1 MSSHLRFFRV
11 ISNTW
16 GFFLVFAGPGWTAE
30 VPWVPSSLT
39 IKPFARWKK
48 DLKKKASTLD
58 TSKYSGG
65 WRTWISSHKNCSPIY
80 FGKAFP
86 KSWKLFYRKKLTR
99 KSSISDFA
107 RILLQ
112 KTTSTSG
119 SSFCW
124 STCGVPS
131 IFETLLWKEPS
142 LLHAKLIVVP
152 PVISKPSR
160 LISLS
165 NRSCLC
171 V

>member
-1 MSSHLRFFRV
+1 M
-11 ISNTW
+11 
-16 GFFLVFAGPGWTAE
+16 FAGPGWTAE

-48 DLKKKASTLD
+48 DLKKKRHQHWTPQSTVE
-58 TSKYSGG
+58 GG
-65 WRTWISSHKNCSPIY
+65 GLEFHWISSHKNCSPIY

-99 KSSISDFA
+99 KSFISDFA

-112 KTTSTSG
+112 KTTSTNG